1 MTAAELKRKIDQ
13 SIQAFSQG
21 NLTANALQLFQTLG
35 YNTERHAPLDKPTFA
50 EFRESYI
57 QPSPP
62 FNEKKALVTEWKYV
76 DLLFQ
81 LSKEEVLK
89 QTSLFTTKK
98 VNRTAIEAYLFF
110 TIELTN
116 ELSGDHYSRTELAHI
131 TREVNRLFAMPVMI
145 LFKYGNALTL
155 SVINRRLHKRDDSR
169 DVLEKVTL
177 IKDIQIQNPH
187 RAHIEILFDLSF
199 DELKNKFN
207 FTNFVELHNAWQKS
221 LDTKELNKRFYREL
235 ANWYF
240 WAVQNVEFPAD
251 AETERDV
258 RNATNVIRLITRLIF
273 VWFLKEKGLIP
284 DELFNQNRL
293 RQILKFIDDN
303 NTTYYKA
310 IFQNLF
316 FATLNTE
323 MGKRQFRNRAKKT
336 GDRDQHYM
344 IHNVFRYEDYFSDP
358 EETLTKYFTNIPFLN
373 GGLFECLDIRDENT
387 GKQARTDGFSDRKD
401 NVLRVPDELFFSDE
415 QEIDLNNVYGTKN
428 KTYRARGIINLLNSY
443 KFTIVENTPVEEEVA
458 LDPELLGKVF
468 ENLLASYNPETGSTA
483 RKQTGSFYTPREIVT
498 YMVDESLIAYLQTKL
513 ASSSETIPSP
523 QNIPSSLPE
532 EGQGGGDKRL
542 CHLFSYTYE
551 PHQFNPKEVDILIDA
566 IDSAKI
572 LDPACGSGAFPM
584 GILHKLVYILS
595 KLDPNN
601 QKWRQRQINK
611 VMEVPDVT
619 VREKLIEDIEQAF
632 QSNKLDY
639 GRKLYL
645 IENAIFGV
653 DIQPIAVQIAKLR
666 FFISLIVDQ
675 KISFISPPL
684 AGGAGGGE
692 NLGIRPLPNLETKFV
707 AANTLIGIER
717 PQQLMLRN
725 PDIDKKEA
733 ELKKVRE
740 RHFTARTPQTKE
752 KYRKE
757 DETLRKEISQ
767 LLSRD
772 GFTRDVT
779 EKLANW
785 SPYDQNASADFFDP
799 EWMFGVTEGFD
810 IVIGN
815 PPYVEH
821 KKLKGISSEL
831 KKHYSTY
838 SGTADLYVYFYENGI
853 NNLREK
859 GTLVYITSNKFIKT
873 SYGEHLR
880 KYFSNFN
887 INEIIDFT
895 EVHVFEA
902 LVSSCI
908 FSVSKNNNSSNKIK
922 VAFVNDSLFDFSS
935 VDAFID
941 KNKFYLKQS
950 NISGNIWQLENE
962 TKLALKKKIENGSV
976 TMNKIDDINIYRGV
990 TTGYNPAFIIDD
1002 EKRKELIK
1010 EDKANKTI
1018 IKPLLQ
1024 GRNIR
1029 KWIYQESND
1038 YLLQTGYNTDIKKNY
1053 PIIFE
1058 HLKQF
1063 KNELEVRADQGINWW
1078 NLRAC
1083 KYYSEFE
1090 KEKIIW
1096 GLTADK
1102 WAFAYDNENHFLP
1115 SNGYILTS
1123 KVIPVKYLLALMNS
1137 KLIEF
1142 YFGFIGIMTAGG
1154 AFTLKYETV
1163 IEFPIKEVEEVIQ
1176 HQFITLVDQI
1186 IAAKQKNPTADTSTL
1201 EREID
1206 QMVYKLYGLT
1216 PEEITI
1222 VEGKR

>member
-1 MTAAELKRKIDQ
+1 
-13 SIQAFSQG
+13 
-21 NLTANALQLFQTLG
+21 
-35 YNTERHAPLDKPTFA
+35 
-50 EFRESYI
+50 
-57 QPSPP
+57 
-62 FNEKKALVTEWKYV
+62 
-76 DLLFQ
+76 
-81 LSKEEVLK
+81 VLK
-89 QTSLFTTKK
+89 QTSLFTTKL
-98 VNRTAIEAYLFF
+98 VDRTAIEAYLFF
-110 TIELTN
+110 TLELTN
-116 ELSGDHYSRTELAHI
+116 ELSGDHYSRTKLAQI
-131 TREVNRLFAMPVMI
+131 TREVNLLFAMPVMI
-145 LFKYGNALTL
+145 LFKHGNSLTL
-155 SVINRRLHKRDDSR
+155 SVINRRLHKRDESR

-177 IKDIQIQNPH
+177 IKDIQIHNPH

-199 DELKNKFN
+199 EELKNKFN

-251 AETERDV
+251 TETERDV

-273 VWFLKEKGLIP
+273 VWFLKEKGLMP

-293 RQILKFIDDN
+293 RQILKYIDVSN
-303 NTTYYKA
+303 STYYKA
-310 IFQNLF
+310 ILQNLF

-358 EETLTKYFTNIPFLN
+358 EDTLTKYFTNIPFLN

-401 NVLRVPDELFFSDE
+401 NVLRVPDELFFSEE

-428 KTYRARGIINLLNSY
+428 KTYRARGIINLLNNY
-443 KFTIVENTPVEEEVA
+443 KFTIAENTPVEEEVA

-483 RKQTGSFYTPREIVT
+483 RKQTGSFYTPREIVN

-513 ASSSETIPSP
+513 ASSSDTIPSP
-523 QNIPSSLPE
+523 LTG
-532 EGQGGGDKRL
+532 EGQGGGEKRL
-542 CHLFSYTYE
+542 RHLFSYTDE

-566 IDSAKI
+566 IDGAKI

-611 VMEVPDVT
+611 VMEVPDVI

-632 QSNKLDY
+632 QSNELDY

-675 KISFISPPL
+675 KISHTSPPL

-757 DETLRKEISQ
+757 DERLRGEISQ
-767 LLSRD
+767 LLSKD

-779 EKLANW
+779 EKLAKW
-785 SPYDQNASADFFDP
+785 SPYDQNSSADFFDP
-799 EWMFGVTEGFD
+799 EWMFGVKGGFD

-815 PPYVEH
+815 PPYLSALGL
-821 KKLKGISSEL
+821 KKLITENEYSYLKRNFETAKGAVDFYIYFFERGL
-831 KKHYSTY
+831 K
-838 SGTADLYVYFYENGI
+838 L
-853 NNLREK
+853 LRVD
-859 GTLVYITSNKFIKT
+859 GTLSYISPNRYLSA
-873 SYGEHLR
+873 SYGEALREFIFNNATLISIIDYSDVRVFEEASTYPILSFLR
-880 KYFSNFN
+880 KGKRNDYQILIGKYNEETNALNFKITTSHKLN
-887 INEIIDFT
+887 FT
-895 EVHVFEA
+895 EEYIWGF
-902 LVSSCI
+902 LL
-908 FSVSKNNNSSNKIK
+908 NDKIQ
-922 VAFVNDSLFDFSS
+922 
-935 VDAFID
+935 I
-941 KNKFYLKQS
+941 
-950 NISGNIWQLENE
+950 
-962 TKLALKKKIENGSV
+962 T
-976 TMNKIDDINIYRGV
+976 
-990 TTGYNPAFIIDD
+990 
-1002 EKRKELIK
+1002 
-1010 EDKANKTI
+1010 
-1018 IKPLLQ
+1018 
-1024 GRNIR
+1024 
-1029 KWIYQESND
+1029 
-1038 YLLQTGYNTDIKKNY
+1038 
-1053 PIIFE
+1053 
-1058 HLKQF
+1058 
-1063 KNELEVRADQGINWW
+1063 
-1078 NLRAC
+1078 
-1083 KYYSEFE
+1083 
-1090 KEKIIW
+1090 EKIISQSVPLTEACKINATSTTSEADDYHLLINERSGYKLINTGTIDRYCTTW
-1096 GLTADK
+1096 GKKFMTDK
-1102 WAFAYDNENHFLP
+1102 GKRFLKPYLPINSKKISDNRYRLYSSPKIIFAKIALRAEAFYDNKHEYASINTNCLHSFSP
-1115 SNGYILTS
+1115 DYDPKYILSWVNSNLFQFTFECFFEGL
-1123 KVIPVKYLLALMNS
+1123 KMQGGYLLYSSPNLSCMFIKKVDFKTQKPFISIVDNIIIQ
-1137 KLIEF
+1137 KLVDEDTTFLERLIDA
-1142 YFGFIGIMTAGG
+1142 MV
-1154 AFTLKYETV
+1154 YELYM
-1163 IEFPIKEVEEVIQ
+1163 EEEVK
-1176 HQFITLVDQI
+1176 
-1186 IAAKQKNPTADTSTL
+1186 AAGCEVLKHLTNLPELKEDWSDEKKLQTIDT
-1201 EREID
+1201 
-1206 QMVYKLYGLT
+1206 VYKELSNPKHPVSVAMFKMDT
-1216 PEEITI
+1216 IEEIRI
-1222 VEGKR
+1222 IKGKQ